1 MIRGSILSIN
11 ISRKKGMK
19 KVPVQKAVLIENH
32 GIEGDAHAG
41 DWHRQVSML
50 ALSSI
55 EKMRAMGLQIDFG
68 DFAENLT
75 VEGVILHELPLGTRV
90 RIGEAV
96 LEVTQIGK
104 QCHNGCEI
112 SRQTGVCVMPREGIF
127 LRVIKGG
134 EISVGDSVIFE
145 ISEKNAAVIK

>member
-19 KVPVQKAVLIENH
+19 KIPVQKAVLIENH

>member
-1 MIRGSILSIN
+1 
-11 ISRKKGMK
+11 
-19 KVPVQKAVLIENH
+19 
-32 GIEGDAHAG
+32 
-41 DWHRQVSML
+41 
-50 ALSSI
+50 
-55 EKMRAMGLQIDFG
+55 MRAMGLQIDFG

>member
-1 MIRGSILSIN
+1 MRGSILSIN
-11 ISRKKGMK
+11 ISRKKGTK
-19 KVPVQKAVLIENH
+19 KEPVRKAVLIENY

-55 EKMRAMGLQIDFG
+55 EKMRAVGLQIGFG

-75 VEGVILHELPLGTRV
+75 VKGVTLHELPLGTRV
-90 RIGEAV
+90 RIGKAV

-104 QCHNGCEI
+104 KCHNGCEI
-112 SRQTGVCVMPREGIF
+112 SRQTGICVMPLEGIF

-145 ISEKNAAVIK
+145 ISEKNVAVIK